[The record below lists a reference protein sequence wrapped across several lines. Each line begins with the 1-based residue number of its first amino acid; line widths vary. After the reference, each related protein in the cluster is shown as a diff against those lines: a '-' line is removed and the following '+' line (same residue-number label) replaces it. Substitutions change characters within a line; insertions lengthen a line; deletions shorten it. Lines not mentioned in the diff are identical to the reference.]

1 MTMRPIPAL
10 DDELYPTG
18 ANVDPGGSA
27 VAWSAIWAGTVTIV
41 AVSLIMV
48 LLGSGF
54 GLAETSAWPGMAVR
68 PATFTAWA
76 GIWLILTQWI
86 SAALGG
92 YMAGRLRV
100 RWHGLHTD
108 EVLFRDTAHGLL
120 SWALATIVVVGTAV
134 LLSALGNMNPPPDVD
149 VPVAVSDAMRKAAA
163 AFAIYSAISM
173 LVGAFIA
180 SVAAAIG
187 GGLRDKHP

>member
-1 MTMRPIPAL
+1 MIMRPLHTLDPAL
-10 DDELYPTG
+10 YPEG
-18 ANVDPGGSA
+18 SEVEHGISA
-27 VAWSAIWAGTVTIV
+27 VAWPAIWAGTVTIV
-41 AVSLIMV
+41 AVSLIMM

-54 GLAETSAWPGMAVR
+54 GLAESSPWPGMGVK

-76 GIWLILTQWI
+76 GIWLIVTQWV

-100 RWHGLHTD
+100 RWHGLHTH

-120 SWALATIVVVGTAV
+120 SWAMATIVVIGTAV
-134 LLSALGNMNPPPDVD
+134 VMSALSSMNAPPDVD
-149 VPVAVSDAMRKAAA
+149 VTVVVTDAMRRAAA
-163 AFAIYSAISM
+163 AFAIYSALSM

-180 SVAAAIG
+180 CVAAAIG
-187 GGLRDKHP
+187 GGLRDRHP

>member
-1 MTMRPIPAL
+1 
-10 DDELYPTG
+10 
-18 ANVDPGGSA
+18 
-27 VAWSAIWAGTVTIV
+27 VAWPAIWAGTITTV
-41 AVSLIMV
+41 AVMLIMV

-54 GLAETSAWPGMAVR
+54 GLAEASTWPGSGIGVR
-68 PATFTAWA
+68 PTSFTVWA
-76 GIWLILTQWI
+76 GIWLIVTQWV
-86 SAALGG
+86 SAGLGG

-120 SWALATIVVVGTAV
+120 SWAMATIIVVGIAV
-134 LLSALGNMNPPPDVD
+134 LVSSLSNMNAPPDVD
-149 VPVAVSDAMRKAAA
+149 VTIVVTDAMRKAAA
-163 AFAIYSAISM
+163 AFAIYSALAM

>member
-1 MTMRPIPAL
+1 MTLRPLHRL
-10 DDELYPTG
+10 DPTLYPEASDIEHG
-18 ANVDPGGSA
+18 ISA
-27 VAWSAIWAGTVTIV
+27 VAWPAIWAGTVTIV
-41 AVSLIMV
+41 AVSLVMV

-54 GLAETSAWPGMAVR
+54 GLAEESAWPGMGMK
-68 PATFTAWA
+68 PTTFTVWA
-76 GIWLILTQWI
+76 GIWLIVTQWV
-86 SAALGG
+86 SAGLGG

-120 SWALATIVVVGTAV
+120 SWALATILVVGTAV
-134 LLSALGNMNPPPDVD
+134 VLSALGNINPPSDVD
-149 VPVAVSDAMRKAAA
+149 ATVAVTDAMRKAAA
-163 AFAIYSAISM
+163 AFAIYSALSM

-180 SVAAAIG
+180 CVAAAIG